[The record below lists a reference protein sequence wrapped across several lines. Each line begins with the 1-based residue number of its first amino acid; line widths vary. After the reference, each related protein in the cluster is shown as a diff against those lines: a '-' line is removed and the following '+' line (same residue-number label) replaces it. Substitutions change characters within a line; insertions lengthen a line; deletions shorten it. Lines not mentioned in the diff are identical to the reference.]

1 MATNWEKFFKQ
12 PLPPPPPEGSGIES
26 LIDLWSNIPS
36 DLKPTQPWTSEFLPI
51 ELTPPERRPPLR
63 QGQGQITPDL
73 LPGIPPSPLPTKD
86 ARLGRFGAGADQG
99 GARRA
104 ELEANNPIAYEGVQ
118 EDPTGTAIH
127 LGPTGKS
134 LPPGYDF
141 PGPEQIP
148 PMPQTPGQRLQ
159 DLLVQK
165 SALEAQLQELNSQIQ
180 KLQALTNPPRVF
192 PPGD

>member
-63 QGQGQITPDL
+63 QGQGQINPDL

-86 ARLGRFGAGADQG
+86 ARLGRFGVGADQG
-99 GARRA
+99 VARLA
-104 ELEANNPIAYEGVQ
+104 ELEA
-118 EDPTGTAIH
+118 
-127 LGPTGKS
+127 KS
-134 LPPGYDF
+134 
-141 PGPEQIP
+141 
-148 PMPQTPGQRLQ
+148 PMAQTPGQRLQ
-159 DLLVQK
+159 DLLIQK
-165 SALEAQLQELNSQIQ
+165 SALEAQLQKLNSQIQ